1 MSQRGQIS
9 RFDPNS
15 DDWVIYCEQLEQHFL
30 AYDVA
35 EDKHVPMLLSSLP
48 ADVYTALRAI
58 LSPDIPSSK
67 TYAEIKT
74 TLTEYLKPKRSV
86 FTQRY
91 EFHQRDQRED
101 EPVMVYITELKR
113 ISEGCEYA
121 ALRDEFIRDRLIFGI
136 KDEEFRKKLL
146 AKDESTL
153 TLAKAQ
159 KLAVA
164 YENASKDSRAL
175 ESATTSSSEMPQ
187 VGLNKVKNASSK
199 PGNRFS
205 QKCKHCG
212 RNNHLS
218 VNCRF
223 KNAECYACGTRGH
236 TRNVCP
242 KPETLKS
249 NRKPMHL
256 IDDITDSRPSS
267 SDDVDCLELYHMN
280 KQRTETFW
288 VTVSINGRDIKME
301 VDTGAAISILPSH
314 LFKKHF
320 AQLPLLKTDVKLK
333 TYSGAKMI
341 PEGILEVNVAY
352 GDQKQ
357 RLRLYVVD
365 TPGPPLF
372 GREWM
377 YVIKLDWKSFF
388 SAHCIEKNGH
398 PNDKVSRNLNH
409 LLDEFKD
416 LFEDGIGKLKGP
428 KAKLVLKE
436 GSQPKFLPAR
446 PVPYALRPKVE
457 SELQQ
462 LEEAGVLTKVQT
474 SDWATPIVPV
484 VK

>member
-91 EFHQRDQRED
+91 EFHQRDQRVD

-223 KNAECYACGTRGH
+223 KNVECYACGT
-236 TRNVCP
+236 
-242 KPETLKS
+242 
-249 NRKPMHL
+249 
-256 IDDITDSRPSS
+256 
-267 SDDVDCLELYHMN
+267 
-280 KQRTETFW
+280 
-288 VTVSINGRDIKME
+288 
-301 VDTGAAISILPSH
+301 
-314 LFKKHF
+314 
-320 AQLPLLKTDVKLK
+320 
-333 TYSGAKMI
+333 
-341 PEGILEVNVAY
+341 
-352 GDQKQ
+352 
-357 RLRLYVVD
+357 
-365 TPGPPLF
+365 
-372 GREWM
+372 
-377 YVIKLDWKSFF
+377 
-388 SAHCIEKNGH
+388 
-398 PNDKVSRNLNH
+398 
-409 LLDEFKD
+409 
-416 LFEDGIGKLKGP
+416 
-428 KAKLVLKE
+428 
-436 GSQPKFLPAR
+436 
-446 PVPYALRPKVE
+446 
-457 SELQQ
+457 
-462 LEEAGVLTKVQT
+462 
-474 SDWATPIVPV
+474 
-484 VK
+484 